1 MAKTSLR
8 AELGP
13 VELSSPLIAASG
25 TIGSVWE
32 WAEVADVSCYGAAVA
47 KSVSPEPWEGR
58 PPPRLAPTGAG
69 MLNGIGIQN
78 PGIDRWVQD
87 MTPRLGGLGVP
98 VWGSA
103 VANDV
108 DGFAKVAHSLE
119 DSGVAAVELNLSCP
133 NIDDGVMFSFSP
145 ALAGEVVA
153 AVRRTLSLPMGAKL
167 SPNTPDI
174 VAVAS
179 AAGEAGADFV
189 VLTNTALG
197 LGIDVASGRP
207 LLSGGVGG
215 YSGPGLKPVALR
227 CVYEVAQALPE
238 LPVVGC
244 GGVSTGSDVIEY
256 LLAGASAVA
265 AGTVHL
271 AEPRAGARITTE
283 LLAGMRRLGV
293 TSVGDLV
300 GKVVPW

>member
-13 VELSSPLIAASG
+13 VELRSPLIAASG

-47 KSVSPEPWEGR
+47 KSVSPDPWEGR

-87 MTPRLGGLGVP
+87 MTSRLGGLGVP

-133 NIDDGVMFSFSP
+133 NIDDGVMFSFAP
-145 ALAGEVVA
+145 ALTGEVVA
-153 AVRRTLSLPMGAKL
+153 AVRSTVSLPMGAKL

-197 LGIDVASGRP
+197 LGIDVSSGRP

-227 CVYEVAQALPE
+227 CVYEVTQALPE

-293 TSVGDLV
+293 GSVGDLV

>member
-1 MAKTSLR
+1 MR
-8 AELGP
+8 
-13 VELSSPLIAASG
+13 SPLIAASG

-58 PPPRLAPTGAG
+58 PAPRLAPTTTG

-78 PGIDRWVQD
+78 PGIDRWAQD

-103 VANDV
+103 VANEAE
-108 DGFAKVAHSLE
+108 GFAKVSLALE
-119 DSGVAAVELNLSCP
+119 GSGVTAVEVNLSCP
-133 NIDDGVMFSFSP
+133 NLDDGVMFSFSP
-145 ALAGEVVA
+145 TLAGQVVA
-153 AVRRTLSLPMGAKL
+153 AVRRTISLPLGAKL

-174 VAVAS
+174 VEVA
-179 AAGEAGADFV
+179 AATRDAGADFV

-197 LGIDVASGRP
+197 LGIDVTSGRP

-215 YSGPGLKPVALR
+215 YSGPGLKPIALR
-227 CVYEVAQALPE
+227 CVYEVTKALPG
-238 LPVVGC
+238 LAVVGC

-265 AGTVHL
+265 AGTIHL
-271 AEPRAGARITTE
+271 AEPKAGIRITGE
-283 LLAGMRRLGV
+283 LLAGMRRIGV
-293 TSVGDLV
+293 GSVSDLV
-300 GKVVPW
+300 GRVAPW